1 MATVTVERF
10 KSREINAGDGASVD
24 LLYIIR
30 GSDDEAEVLTALSD
44 AAPATFDVESISY
57 IRRKRHI
64 EQVGNLL
71 WEGTVTYTP
80 PTVTPTA
87 EAKYQFD
94 TGGGTQH
101 ITQSIANIGM
111 YAPSGETAPDFE
123 GAIGVSNDS
132 VDGVDI
138 TAPIFHF
145 SETHYKNN
153 SEVTQAYKLILFD
166 LTGKVNDAAF
176 KGFAIG
182 EVLFLGAS
190 GSKTG
195 TDNWEITYNFAASK
209 NADDI
214 EIGAITVTTKKG
226 WEYLWI
232 RYADAEDATAKRVVK
247 RPIAAYVEKVY
258 EEGDFS
264 DLDI

>member
-1 MATVTVERF
+1 
-10 KSREINAGDGASVD
+10 
-24 LLYIIR
+24 
-30 GSDDEAEVLTALSD
+30 
-44 AAPATFDVESISY
+44 
-57 IRRKRHI
+57 
-64 EQVGNLL
+64 
-71 WEGTVTYTP
+71 
-80 PTVTPTA
+80 
-87 EAKYQFD
+87 
-94 TGGGTQH
+94 
-101 ITQSIANIGM
+101 
-111 YAPSGETAPDFE
+111 
-123 GAIGVSNDS
+123 
-132 VDGVDI
+132 VDI

-209 NADDI
+209 NATDI
-214 EIGAITVTTKKG
+214 DIGQITVTDKKG